1 MGLMETGPEGV
12 EGRKKLVRLTRSG
25 RELME
30 RILARLF
37 YFNVPAPLAP
47 PATGTSNG
55 VRPAA

>member
-1 MGLMETGPEGV
+1 METGPEGV

-47 PATGTSNG
+47 PATGTSNV